1 MERGGRRR
9 EEEEEEEEEEEDL
22 DVRAVRL
29 PGRKRARGRAG
40 RRRARGPLPAS
51 PPDWQRVCPPP
62 GLGGAPMTGKAQ
74 KARRSLAA
82 GLPSRLGGIQRG
94 ENTRGPDFAGTKK
107 GEEEERREGFGV
119 RVNVRVAHCTFDWHS
134 CTASLAH
141 RSEGVGRSM
150 KQEGVEDVD
159 WVRSASRGGRKRLSH
174 SITEVGRRLK

>member
-82 GLPSRLGGIQRG
+82 GLPSRLGGAPMTGKARK
-94 ENTRGPDFAGTKK
+94 A
-107 GEEEERREGFGV
+107 RRY
-119 RVNVRVAHCTFDWHS
+119 RH
-134 CTASLAH
+134 H
-141 RSEGVGRSM
+141 RPPPC
-150 KQEGVEDVD
+150 QC
-159 WVRSASRGGRKRLSH
+159 
-174 SITEVGRRLK
+174 

>member
-82 GLPSRLGGIQRG
+82 GLPSRLGIQRG

-107 GEEEERREGFGV
+107 GEEEERREEIKLHQDLEYESTCEWRTALSTGT
-119 RVNVRVAHCTFDWHS
+119 VARP
-134 CTASLAH
+134 ALPIGPK
-141 RSEGVGRSM
+141 E
-150 KQEGVEDVD
+150 
-159 WVRSASRGGRKRLSH
+159 
-174 SITEVGRRLK
+174 

>member
-9 EEEEEEEEEEEDL
+9 EEEEEEEEEDL

-107 GEEEERREGFGV
+107 GEEEERREEIN
-119 RVNVRVAHCTFDWHS
+119 RKA
-134 CTASLAH
+134 L
-141 RSEGVGRSM
+141 
-150 KQEGVEDVD
+150 KVD
-159 WVRSASRGGRKRLSH
+159 WNLGIQSYLLS
-174 SITEVGRRLK
+174 TADG

>member
-9 EEEEEEEEEEEDL
+9 EEEEEEEDL

-82 GLPSRLGGIQRG
+82 GLPSRLGIQRG

-134 CTASLAH
+134 CTASLGCLW
-141 RSEGVGRSM
+141 RLKPPCQSVPR
-150 KQEGVEDVD
+150 
-159 WVRSASRGGRKRLSH
+159 RGSF
-174 SITEVGRRLK
+174 GRRRQGAELRQRMHAQTQTPAIMSGPSGRYP